1 MSVTF
6 RHYAGPAGITE
17 DYYLL
22 RDFFLRRRG
31 DDFPFGRWDWMITH
45 GWLDHE
51 AISRIGIWE
60 EHGKVVGVATF
71 DTRPGEGFILVMPGY
86 ENLRAQMVRY
96 AARNLRKDG
105 KFRFRSGMPTRPF
118 SRPPRKRVLSPR
130 LTRTMKRSITSPI
143 PTASGSCCL
152 RVSG

>member
-96 AARNLRKDG
+96 AAKNLRNDG
-105 KFRFRSGMPTRPF
+105 KFRLQVWDADPAF
-118 SRPPRKRVLSPR
+118 
-130 LTRTMKRSITSPI
+130 
-143 PTASGSCCL
+143 
-152 RVSG
+152 